1 MFKILHQIASNVHSP
16 AACKIYTKL
25 QNPPVSCYSRRAQ
38 NWWDFSWTLVS
49 SCARTPL
56 QLPSAKA
63 TPRFI
68 ISWIINSHKS
78 LFVTLF
84 CHPWSQ
90 LLTSLV
96 SSRLYCLFSLFLFKR
111 FLFSSRCFSFS
122 LSLIGFSVRW
132 CERRSSE
139 QVPVLCSCWSS
150 DGPRWA
156 AAEPGRRSPA
166 PGKPPLRHCSLKQ
179 QRGEFK
185 NTDGVWLSKW
195 FCSVTQKVAMALTL
209 VMYNNLNSW
218 LLIKT
223 PPNSCKV

>member
-1 MFKILHQIASNVHSP
+1 MNYKFPQISF
-16 AACKIYTKL
+16 C
-25 QNPPVSCYSRRAQ
+25 
-38 NWWDFSWTLVS
+38 DFALS
-49 SCARTPL
+49 
-56 QLPSAKA
+56 
-63 TPRFI
+63 
-68 ISWIINSHKS
+68 
-78 LFVTLF
+78 
-84 CHPWSQ
+84 
-90 LLTSLV
+90 SLV
-96 SSRLYCLFSLFLFKR
+96 SAFDFRRLLSFPRVFIAFFPSSFLNA
-111 FLFSSRCFSFS
+111 FSFS

-209 VMYNNLNSW
+209 VMYNDLNSW